1 MDLNRV
7 AVFVQVVERGGFTA
21 AARVAGSPKSTVSRA
36 VSLLEE
42 ELGVRLL
49 HRSSRRVKLTEAGAA
64 FYERASRGLAG
75 LAEAAE
81 AVSDMQH
88 AVRGAIRVTS
98 TADVGIWLLEPILS
112 RFLREH
118 PAVHVEIVLTN
129 RVVDM
134 ADEGFDLAI
143 RAGRLRDG
151 ALVARKLA
159 PIEAALY
166 ASAEYVARR
175 GTPESVPDLAKHDCV
190 LFRPTRGHA
199 TMTLTGPEGEESVE
213 VTGPIGGDDFAFVR
227 GAVIS
232 GLGIG
237 LLPSFLCTQSPGSG
251 LVRVLPSHAVRGGPL
266 HLVYPSARY
275 LPHRVAVLRDF
286 LLAAL
291 ARNAA

>member
-1 MDLNRV
+1 LDLNRV

-21 AARVAGSPKSTVSRA
+21 AARVLGSPKSTVSRA

-42 ELGVRLL
+42 ELDVRLL
-49 HRSSRRVKLTEAGAA
+49 HRSSRRVRLTEAGAA

-75 LAEAAE
+75 LTEAAE

-88 AVRGAIRVTS
+88 AVRGPIRVTS
-98 TADVGIWLLEPILS
+98 TADVGIWLLEPLLS

-118 PAVHVEIVLTN
+118 AAVHVEMVLTN

-134 ADEGFDLAI
+134 VDEGFDLAI

-159 PIEAALY
+159 PIETALY
-166 ASAEYVARR
+166 ASADYVARR
-175 GTPESVPDLAKHDCV
+175 GAPATVAELAEHDCV
-190 LFRPTRGHA
+190 LFRPTRGRA
-199 TMTLTGPEGEESVE
+199 TMTLTGPDGEESIE

-227 GAVIS
+227 GGVIS

-237 LLPSFLCTQSPGSG
+237 LLPSFLCTEAPGPA
-251 LVRVLPSHAVRGGPL
+251 LVRVLPAHAVRGGPL

-286 LLAAL
+286 LVAAL
-291 ARNAA
+291 AP